1 MSTRVLRS
9 HGRPH
14 PPPALPLDIQSIT
27 LNRVEDIITS
37 IKDPKGASAIAIQS
51 ELPDMKEEQRYLG
64 SKWIETAS
72 VDAPAGS
79 DTEPD
84 SNTEAP
90 PRGRN
95 STTTREK
102 QQAVANMYQVT
113 IQMVSNL
120 AATSALFRGTFG
132 EQVTLFAALVTRFD
146 LPQAQER
153 KALRRFLLFV
163 TQVLLPMLRDGR
175 VLVADRGK
183 HSIFLFEADGTLV
196 KQMGGQGKGEG
207 QFDLPCFVCV
217 DEEDNIIVAEKDNS
231 RVQVFDKNF
240 NFQHKFGQKGRQPQ
254 NMWDPTGVSA
264 DSKGNIVL
272 GNIGMESNV
281 GGVQYGKKLQVFRPD
296 GTWVSTISSEGD
308 KLSKPHGV
316 AVTEDGHLFVADPK
330 DHCIRKYRYM

>member
-1 MSTRVLRS
+1 MALWRKDCWSRFVLALGALMAWLFLRILPVAVALWGGTRS
-9 HGRPH
+9 CSGCSGF
-14 PPPALPLDIQSIT
+14 SID
-27 LNRVEDIITS
+27 LNRDTAADSLLSFREGRAGQFAV
-37 IKDPKGASAIAIQS
+37 KG
-51 ELPDMKEEQRYLG
+51 
-64 SKWIETAS
+64 ETEAF
-72 VDAPAGS
+72 S
-79 DTEPD
+79 DTRD
-84 SNTEAP
+84 WDKVTSKMS
-90 PRGRN
+90 RGYDKAQELKALRRFLLFV
-95 STTTREK
+95 T
-102 QQAVANMYQVT
+102 QV
-113 IQMVSNL
+113 L
-120 AATSALFRGTFG
+120 
-132 EQVTLFAALVTRFD
+132 
-146 LPQAQER
+146 LPMLAQER

-163 TQVLLPMLRDGR
+163 TQVLLPMLFGLAIQRDGR